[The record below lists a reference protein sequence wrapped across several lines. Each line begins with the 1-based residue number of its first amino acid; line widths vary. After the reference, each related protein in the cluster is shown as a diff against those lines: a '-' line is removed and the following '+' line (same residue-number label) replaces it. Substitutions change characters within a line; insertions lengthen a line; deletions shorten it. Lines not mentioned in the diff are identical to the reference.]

1 MSETRNHILKSSL
14 LLFLQKSYRDVT
26 MQEIVKQTGLSKGAF
41 YHYFTGKEELFR
53 EIANLFFLMGT
64 TDYAAY
70 PRTSFRD
77 FYRRYTDHIGLSFVK
92 INEFIGITS
101 KEKVAYNFFLI
112 LFEAITRFPEFLK
125 MERDIYEADRKA
137 WVQVIAEA
145 RNMGEIVSPLT
156 DERIASLFLQ
166 CTDGVFIRYINSDQ
180 TGSFK
185 NYLTDTFDALYTGL
199 IPKESSPASQSRRVS
214 QSNKP

>member
-1 MSETRNHILKSSL
+1 MNETRNHILKSSL

-64 TDYAAY
+64 TDYSDY
-70 PRTSFRD
+70 PRHSFRD

-92 INEFIGITS
+92 INEFIGIPAEG
-101 KEKVAYNFFLI
+101 KIAYNFFLI

-125 MERDIYEADRKA
+125 IERDIYEADRKA
-137 WVQVIAEA
+137 WVRVIAEA
-145 RNMGEIVSPLT
+145 RKQGEIVSPLT

-185 NYLTDTFDALYTGL
+185 NCLTDTFDALYTGL